1 MSKTYDKPILR
12 ISSANMRIP
21 ACIIGCTC
29 KLRMCSHLIRLCLQV
44 GIAQIAGLFR
54 VYQAGDFASILR
66 HMPLTN
72 IGIGLRSLIYIFDLR
87 TQAALLPLMSTAKS
101 MPARNL
107 RGQPGKCLSKKRIY
121 CCQSYRL
128 RKCTPERR

>member
-1 MSKTYDKPILR
+1 
-12 ISSANMRIP
+12 MRIP
-21 ACIIGCTC
+21 ACIACCTC
-29 KLRMCSHLIRLCLQV
+29 KLRMCSHLIHLCPQV
-44 GIAQIAGLFR
+44 AIAQIAELFR
-54 VYQAGDFASILR
+54 VYQTGDFASILR

-72 IGIGLRSLIYIFDLR
+72 IGIGLRSLIDIFNLR
-87 TQAALLPLMSTAKS
+87 TQAGMLPLMNTAKG